1 MDSQNKKDKNNVT
14 SWEARRTM
22 SAQWSFGITRMESI
36 YKSRDLVGCLIDGI
50 SALWMIP
57 LSMIE
62 L

>member
-22 SAQWSFGITRMESI
+22 SAQWSFGITRMESV
-36 YKSRDLVGCLIDGI
+36 YKSRDLVGCEDGI
-50 SALWMIP
+50 LALWMIP
-57 LSMIE
+57 FSMIE